1 MVVLEEAMEVDASSS
16 SKKRKSTNYDTELFA
31 NGKRVKFVSY
41 EKAAKSKTVSAAS
54 ATLIQD
60 EEVEKGKTFVIINHF
75 KIYVIIMF
83 ELLSVGHFKKR
94 LDHWTGQEL
103 NITEGFSAF
112 TKTIY
117 KLSYN
122 LAFVLLNK

>member
-1 MVVLEEAMEVDASSS
+1 MIFTRVKVAVTM
-16 SKKRKSTNYDTELFA
+16 LFA
-31 NGKRVKFVSY
+31 F
-41 EKAAKSKTVSAAS
+41 
-54 ATLIQD
+54 
-60 EEVEKGKTFVIINHF
+60 
-75 KIYVIIMF
+75 
-83 ELLSVGHFKKR
+83 LSVGHFKKR